1 MGTQSLSLAMWRS
14 QESEGWQENNQTD
27 RRLVAQ
33 LRRRKEPWRYS
44 VADLLPSLWR
54 KGKEIADIWP
64 RSRSSRIA
72 LTSHY
77 SCLCTQIQ
85 VSKTHWH
92 SHGVQC
98 PQCRGGRRDER
109 WSENNT
115 IKLLIWIKD
124 SKQET
129 ELWTNTYRERA

>member
-1 MGTQSLSLAMWRS
+1 MGTQSLSLALWRS
-14 QESEGWQENNQTD
+14 QESEGWRENNQTD
-27 RRLVAQ
+27 RRFVAQ

-54 KGKEIADIWP
+54 KGNEIADIWP

-72 LTSHY
+72 LTLHY
-77 SCLCTQIQ
+77 SCLCIQIQ
-85 VSKTHWH
+85 VSKTHGH

-98 PQCRGGRRDER
+98 PQCSGGRRDER

-129 ELWTNTYRERA
+129 EVWSNTYSERA